1 VAASSAPDSCYPEG
15 VDILT
20 IILVLLLV
28 AALVGAVS
36 FSEVIWVL
44 VAFLLIVLALR
55 AINTRG
61 RF

>member
-1 VAASSAPDSCYPEG
+1 

-55 AINTRG
+55 VINTRG